1 MNMAN
6 SVHFAQTIHK
16 TAEALELLA
25 FNIRL
30 SKYYKRQKAEDS
42 KEK

>member
-6 SVHFAQTIHK
+6 SVLGAQTIHK

-30 SKYYKRQKAEDS
+30 SMYYKRQKS
-42 KEK
+42 TGLF